1 MPKKKKETME
11 LRVYEVPQGH
21 TVLTLYGDA
30 WVRTYGHEQQ
40 NLHFHNLCEIGI
52 CRYGSGLLKTQ
63 DGETEYSDGTI
74 TVFPANFPHTTFS
87 YGREENFWEYLFFDP
102 KVIVNELYA
111 DSPVYA
117 KEVVDVLNNNYLIID
132 ENNYADFAELINKVI
147 LEAKYKKKF
156 HHIVQNHY
164 MRILI
169 VELMRMHED
178 VPYYAD
184 GPAKTANAS
193 QISAAIEYIM
203 NHFSEQIKAVDL
215 ANACGLSETHF
226 RRIFDDY
233 VDMSPMDYVNLC
245 RIQKACEMMKKTDEP
260 MDIVAEQ
267 CGFSGTSTF
276 NRNFKKFLGITPYQW
291 KIAPENYETN
301 LKKYK
306 ISPKQGW

>member
-1 MPKKKKETME
+1 MSKKKKETME

-21 TVLTLYGDA
+21 NVLALYGDA
-30 WVRTYGHEQQ
+30 WVRTYGQEQT

-52 CRYGSGLLKTQ
+52 CRYGEGVLKYA
-63 DGETEYSDGTI
+63 DGEDEYTDGTLSL
-74 TVFPANFPHTTFS
+74 FPANYPHTTFS
-87 YGREENFWEYLFFDP
+87 YGDEPNFWEYLFFDP

-117 KEVVDVLNNNYLIID
+117 KEVVDVLNSRPIICNASEYPQLTNLINAVID
-132 ENNYADFAELINKVI
+132 EARERR
-147 LEAKYKKKF
+147 KF

-184 GPAKTANAS
+184 GPAKTSNAT
-193 QISAAIEYIM
+193 QIGAAIEYIAA
-203 NHFSEQIKAVDL
+203 HISDPIKAVDL
-215 ANACGLSETHF
+215 ANACNMSETHF
-226 RRIFDDY
+226 RRIFDNY

-245 RIQKACEMMKKTDEP
+245 RVQRACEIMKKNDDP
-260 MDIVAEQ
+260 MDIVAEK
-267 CGFSGTSTF
+267 CGFTGVSTF

-291 KIAPENYETN
+291 KISPENYETKLN
-301 LKKYK
+301 KYH
-306 ISPKQGW
+306 ISPRQGW